1 MADRCITSATSTV
14 YATQTVLS
22 RVPSVTATAT
32 FLTVRPVVS
41 LSTYIGT
48 IRGQLTETVFRVRGE
63 ETVTATS
70 ELAGFA
76 TQTLVTSSPLSILY
90 TTICPTQTSSS
101 TTTTTTTTTTPT
113 PSTSSTPSPSSST
126 TTTPPPSSTR
136 LTTVTVPFSS
146 SSPTSSSSSATA
158 LAGSSGSSSG
168 ASSHIGAIVGGA
180 VGGAAALIVIGLL
193 GWWFAK
199 KGGKHEKDE
208 YDPFAR
214 DEHWD
219 PALGGAGAGA
229 LAAGAGAAG
238 RSNRPSSHGAHP
250 SSSKYAEAGYVA
262 AGAGALGYAATHE
275 RSRSRDSSRE
285 GEKDG
290 FASYAPLPTDGSPQR
305 VKRRVAPAAEQDA
318 YYANVPHYQSGA
330 GARQDDGMTMAS
342 VGTGAG
348 ALGAASMYDRH
359 HYQQQQAPQLPE
371 IPVERDAYG
380 EAMSPPPGGLGNSPS
395 SPPPPQQGYTM
406 SPPTQHNTAGVG
418 VYPSG
423 YDSRVQGQAYGQ
435 PGGYMQY
442 PSSTAPPPGAP
453 SYPTM
458 YGSAAPS
465 YPPQSQ
471 HASLP
476 YPGAIDYAPAQQRDL
491 ATPASLIPGVSPSP
505 VPSYRSIQHVDDQ
518 STQQQQQRSSP
529 LRVVNEDEEQHQ
541 DRFGAEGEVDAYGGL
556 DEGLAYLAH
565 DRR

>member
-90 TTICPTQTSSS
+90 TTICPTPSSSS
-101 TTTTTTTTTTPT
+101 TTTSSTTTTTTTPT
-113 PSTSSTPSPSSST
+113 PSTSRTTSTSSST

-146 SSPTSSSSSATA
+146 SSLTSSSSSATA
-158 LAGSSGSSSG
+158 LAGSSNSSSG
-168 ASSHIGAIVGGA
+168 GSSHTGAIVGGA
-180 VGGAAALIVIGLL
+180 VGGAAALIALGLL

-199 KGGKHEKDE
+199 KGGRSEKDE

-219 PALGGAGAGA
+219 PALGGAGA
-229 LAAGAGAAG
+229 AAGAGAIAAG
-238 RSNRPSSHGAHP
+238 RSNRLSRHGAHP
-250 SSSKYAEAGYVA
+250 RHSKYAEAG

-275 RSRSRDSSRE
+275 QSRSRDSSGE

-290 FASYAPLPTDGSPQR
+290 FTSYAPLPTDGSPQR
-305 VKRRVAPAAEQDA
+305 VKRKVAPAAEQDA
-318 YYANVPHYQSGA
+318 YYAHVPYSQPQGA
-330 GARQDDGMTMAS
+330 TQDDGMTMAS

-359 HYQQQQAPQLPE
+359 HYEQQHAPQLPE

-380 EAMSPPPGGLGNSPS
+380 GGAMSPPPGGLANSPS
-395 SPPPPQQGYTM
+395 PPPLQQGYAMSPPP
-406 SPPTQHNTAGVG
+406 QHNTAGVG
-418 VYPSG
+418 AYPSMYG
-423 YDSRVQGQAYGQ
+423 QSQGQAYGQ

-442 PSSTAPPPGAP
+442 PSSTSPPPGAP

-465 YPPQSQ
+465 YPPQ

-476 YPGAIDYAPAQQRDL
+476 YPGAIDCAPASTPQQQRDL
-491 ATPASLIPGVSPSP
+491 APPASLVPGVAPSP
-505 VPSYRSIQHVDDQ
+505 APSYRSIQHLDEP
-518 STQQQQQRSSP
+518 TQQQQRSSP
-529 LRVVNEDEEQHQ
+529 LRVVNEDEEQHG
-541 DRFGAEGEVDAYGGL
+541 RFGGEGEVDAYGGL
-556 DEGLAYLAH
+556 DEGLAYLAPE
-565 DRR
+565 RR